1 MFGTRQRVAFA
12 VAAAMTLPA
21 GARAQMADPVRG
33 EAVFEV
39 CDSCHSLEEGED
51 KYGPSLHGLLGRRSG
66 SVEDFDYTDAMRD
79 SHLTWNEA
87 TLDRY
92 LTNPRALVPG
102 TRMDFPGLPRRQD
115 RLDLIAY
122 LKAAA
127 GGAP

>member
-1 MFGTRQRVAFA
+1 MFRTKHGAALAVMA
-12 VAAAMTLPA
+12 VAALPA
-21 GARAQMADPVRG
+21 VARAQMADPVRG

-39 CDSCHSLEEGED
+39 CGSCHSLEKGED

-122 LKAAA
+122 LKAAT
-127 GGAP
+127 GRAP